1 MTMTLL
7 DSKQGNSH
15 DPRRKMEQ
23 NVNRGDAII
32 KVEGVSQAFGAEG
45 DPRRVVAL
53 ESATLDIARGELL
66 CLIGPSGCGKSTLL
80 NIIGGLTTAT
90 TGRVTIE
97 GQEVRGPS
105 PQKVAY
111 VFQENTL
118 FPWRTVIDN
127 VKLGMAFQGV
137 AKGERHERAR
147 HSLEAVGLLDFSD
160 HYPAQLSGGMKQRV
174 QLARA
179 LGLQT
184 EVLLMDEPFAAL
196 DEQTRMVLGEDLSV
210 LLARTGKT
218 IIFVTHSLVEA
229 VFLADRVAVLTARP
243 GKIKKIIEVGESHP
257 RKSSFMTSPKL
268 GELRNEL
275 YELLHDEIRKT
286 MSERGEA
293 SEGSA

>member
-1 MTMTLL
+1 VSGAETVI
-7 DSKQGNSH
+7 
-15 DPRRKMEQ
+15 R
-23 NVNRGDAII
+23 
-32 KVEGVSQAFGAEG
+32 VEGVSQAFGAEG

-53 ESATLDIARGELL
+53 ESASLDIARGELL

-80 NIIGGLTTAT
+80 NIIGGLAAPS

-97 GQEVRGPS
+97 GQVVRGPS
-105 PQKVAY
+105 PQKVAF

-137 AKGERHERAR
+137 AKSERHDRA
-147 HSLEAVGLLDFSD
+147 HQSLEAVGLADFSN
-160 HYPAQLSGGMKQRV
+160 HYPSQLSGGMKQRA

-184 EVLLMDEPFAAL
+184 EILLMDEPFAAL

-243 GKIKKIIEVGESHP
+243 GKIKKIIDVDESHP
-257 RKSSFMTSPKL
+257 RKSNFMTSPKL
-268 GELRNEL
+268 SALRNEL

-286 MSERGEA
+286 MTLRGET
-293 SEGSA
+293 SEGA

>member
-1 MTMTLL
+1 M
-7 DSKQGNSH
+7 
-15 DPRRKMEQ
+15 
-23 NVNRGDAII
+23 NRGVETAIKI
-32 KVEGVSQAFGAEG
+32 EGVSQAFGAEG
-45 DPRRVVAL
+45 DPRRVIAL
-53 ESATLDIARGELL
+53 ESASLDVARGELM

-80 NIIGGLTTAT
+80 NIIGGLATPT
-90 TGRVTIE
+90 TGRVVID
-97 GQEVRGPS
+97 GQAVRGPS
-105 PQKVAY
+105 PQKIAF

-118 FPWRTVIDN
+118 FPWRTVVDN

-137 AKGERHERAR
+137 PSSERNERA
-147 HSLEAVGLLDFSD
+147 HEALKAVGLDDFAN
-160 HYPAQLSGGMKQRV
+160 HYPAQLSGGMKQRA

-184 EVLLMDEPFAAL
+184 EILLMDEPFAAL

-243 GKIKKIIEVGESHP
+243 GKIKKIINVGESHP
-257 RKSSFMTSPKL
+257 RKSNFMTSPKL
-268 GELRNEL
+268 GALRNEL

-286 MSERGEA
+286 MTLRGET
-293 SEGSA
+293 SEGA